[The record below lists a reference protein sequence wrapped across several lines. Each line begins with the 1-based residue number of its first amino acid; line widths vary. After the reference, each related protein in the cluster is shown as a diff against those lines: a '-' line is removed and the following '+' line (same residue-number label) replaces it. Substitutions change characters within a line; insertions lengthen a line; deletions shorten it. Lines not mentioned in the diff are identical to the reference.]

1 MLGAIVYAALF
12 IIEADT
18 PCSDIHLKLML
29 LLKEKVVVKEQVFV
43 YGRCSAAD
51 HRSRRLDQ
59 IKLLKRLVFA
69 EDRRGRVNELKNR
82 KVLEEDKYAGD
93 QCSMQQGVS
102 IKCNVSGIVL

>member
-29 LLKEKVVVKEQVFV
+29 LLKEQVVVL
-43 YGRCSAAD
+43 GRCSAAD

-82 KVLEEDKYAGD
+82 KVLEEDKYVGD

-102 IKCNVSGIVL
+102 IKCGVSGIVL